1 MREEKLTMRKHLL
14 PLCIALV
21 AMVGCGEEPGVRSI
35 MFPLEPTPVL
45 VPPAGIDAS
54 IFAALAVSSGSVT
67 ADVVEDTGM
76 VMVSGLPALPTD
88 YAYSVMLMFA
98 HEAREGLPGGG
109 GGGGGGGH
117 AHGALRQ
124 ALGDGE
130 LEAVNVGMLMAGAS
144 AGEWMS
150 VFTSE
155 KIDGE
160 ELGALRGGMIMLMPP
175 MMGTDPPVM
184 VLFGDVSMVTSGEE
198 GAEEGGGGH
207 EHGA

>member
-14 PLCIALV
+14 PLYIALV
-21 AMVGCGEEPGVRSI
+21 AMVSCGEEPGVRAI

-54 IFAALAVSSGSVT
+54 IFAALALSSGSVT
-67 ADVVEDTGM
+67 ADIVEDSGM

-98 HEAREGLPGGG
+98 HEAREDLPGGG

-124 ALGDGE
+124 ALGDEDG
-130 LEAVNVGMLMAGAS
+130 AVNVGMLMAGAS

-150 VFTSE
+150 VFTSAD
-155 KIDGE
+155 IGDE